1 MAPVIVVDRRI
12 VLRRIDNTI
21 LHLTSLAVAMVG
33 IDTNQLLKI
42 FKSLTLLTEAKLHY
56 KNCDD
61 RRGGKSLVEVQKM
74 YPCEAYERIRELW
87 T

>member
-1 MAPVIVVDRRI
+1 MAPGVAVDSRV

-33 IDTNQLLKI
+33 TDTNQLLKI

-61 RRGGKSLVEVQKM
+61 RRGGKALVEAHKM
-74 YPCEAYERIRELW
+74 YPCEAYEKIRELW
-87 T
+87 S